1 MVNVVKAGRFKGK
14 RIKADSEGV
23 WIKMLHYMKLKE
35 VPFEKIKLGK
45 KTVELRLYD
54 DKRRKISI
62 GDKIIFSNI
71 VDDDTLVVIVKAL
84 YICETFRDLFEE
96 ISSEECGNPKDMPI
110 ESAVDH
116 MREYYSLEDEQKYG
130 VIGIKIVLIDM
141 D

>member
-1 MVNVVKAGRFKGK
+1 MDFRGRDSYEGVK
-14 RIKADSEGV
+14 RILNSYADKRCPSLE
-23 WIKMLHYMKLKE
+23 KE
-35 VPFEKIKLGK
+35 NWV
-45 KTVELRLYD
+45 RLYD

-84 YICETFRDLFEE
+84 FICETFRDLFEE

-130 VIGIKIVLIDM
+130 VIGIKIVLINM
-141 D
+141 N

>member
-1 MVNVVKAGRFKGK
+1 M
-14 RIKADSEGV
+14 I
-23 WIKMLHYMKLKE
+23 HYMKLKE
-35 VPFEKIKLGK
+35 VPFKKIKLGK

-71 VDDDTLVVIVKAL
+71 VDEDDKLVVIVKAL
-84 YICETFRDLFEE
+84 YIYETFRDLFEE
-96 ISSEECGNPKDMPI
+96 ISSGECGNPKDMSI

-130 VIGIKIVLIDM
+130 VIGIKIVLIEKKGSCYCKNKQGGWSNESCYNEP
-141 D
+141 